1 MLCAKS
7 IEIIVG
13 PMFSGKSTELIRR
26 CNNYEA
32 IGFNVLII
40 NHVLDTRCEQNSV
53 QTHSNNTK
61 KAIKCEKLMEL
72 DISHIKSSKINVI
85 AIDEAQF
92 FKDLLDFVKIMETKD
107 IILLIAGLDGD
118 CKRNPFGD
126 ILSCIPYCDQVTKLN
141 AMCMVRKDGTLGAF
155 TKRIS
160 NLENENQIDVGGSDK
175 FIAVCR
181 KEYLRNNF

>member
-1 MLCAKS
+1 MECAKS

-40 NHVLDTRCEQNSV
+40 NHVLDTRCEPNSV
-53 QTHSNNTK
+53 QTHSKNK
-61 KAIKCEKLMEL
+61 KQAIKCESLMEFYRMNEL
-72 DISHIKSSKINVI
+72 FFNKVNVI
-85 AIDEAQF
+85 AIDESQF
-92 FKDLLDFVKIMETKD
+92 FNDLLEFVKHVEYKN

-118 CKRNPFGD
+118 CKRKPFGD
-126 ILSCIPYCDQVTKLN
+126 ILSCIPYCDKITKLN
-141 AMCMVRKDGTLGAF
+141 AMCMKSKDGTLGAF

-160 NLENENQIDVGGSDK
+160 DFENNDQIDVGGSDK

-181 KEYLRNNF
+181 KEYLK